1 MNDSKTEE
9 YIIFG
14 NAFQR
19 QKCVSNTVYVG
30 NSTVSAKDSIIYLGA
45 ILDSQLNLK
54 EHIKSKC
61 QKAVY
66 NIHCINNIKRHLSI
80 ESKKNRNKYII
91 IFIIIIIVF
100 LIRFESKEVKQKKT
114 TMKTAWR
121 MKTIVFSVVLGLI
134 LIGVLLTLVLLVTKV
149 QGK

>member
-1 MNDSKTEE
+1 MRLYFNFYYHVGQKWILFREWMVLNHLKMNDSKTEE

-54 EHIKSKC
+54 EHVKSKC

-66 NIHCINNIKRHLSI
+66 NFHCINNIKRHLSI
-80 ESKKNRNKYII
+80 ESKKILVI
-91 IFIIIIIVF
+91 IFNCVHKYFILF
-100 LIRFESKEVKQKKT
+100 LYD
-114 TMKTAWR
+114 MKSAL
-121 MKTIVFSVVLGLI
+121 SL
-134 LIGVLLTLVLLVTKV
+134 KV
-149 QGK
+149 HS